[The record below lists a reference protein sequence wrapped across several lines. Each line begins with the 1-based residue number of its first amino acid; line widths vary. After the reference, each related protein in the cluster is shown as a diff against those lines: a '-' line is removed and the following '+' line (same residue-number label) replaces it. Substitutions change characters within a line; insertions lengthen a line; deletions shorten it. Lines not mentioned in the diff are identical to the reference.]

1 LFALDFLYEFGEQY
15 EYNDFYHLG
24 VYSSVDQIKYAIER
38 YRNLKG
44 FKSLSEE
51 CFEFHEIEI
60 DKDSE
65 WLEGYFKQ
73 NWNEY

>member
-1 LFALDFLYEFGEQY
+1 MLLKD
-15 EYNDFYHLG
+15 
-24 VYSSVDQIKYAIER
+24 IEAF
-38 YRNLKG
+38 KG